1 VLNLVSRT
9 RASPAPTGRRLHGSC
24 RRLDPPPEAVATV
37 RAIFSMFVTWSL
49 SSRFQVPSQQI
60 TSRLPA
66 GAGCQAD
73 ADLPGMSQRPLV
85 YRPSDRPMISFWI
98 SVVPP

>member
-49 SSRFQVPSQQI
+49 SGRFQVPSQQI

-66 GAGCQAD
+66 GAGCQAE
-73 ADLPGMSQRPLV
+73 LV